1 MSSTIKLVAPA
12 ALLFQP
18 ADDKKSVVA
27 NREEKFCEP
36 NSICGPEQRFWKLS
50 ARAASP
56 RFAIIEVLILVL
68 FLVLALVGIVSCFAE
83 LSHLLQ
89 SDAVGRVA
97 ARAAEA
103 CSL

>member
-18 ADDKKSVVA
+18 GDDKKSIVA
-27 NREEKFCEP
+27 NREIEDFEP
-36 NSICGPEQRFWKLS
+36 GSICEPEQRFWKLS

-56 RFAIIEVLILVL
+56 RFAIIEGFILVL

-97 ARAAEA
+97 ARAING
-103 CSL
+103 SV

>member
-18 ADDKKSVVA
+18 GDDKKSIVA
-27 NREEKFCEP
+27 NREIKFVEP
-36 NSICGPEQRFWKLS
+36 NSICQPEQRLWKLS

-56 RFAIIEVLILVL
+56 KFAMMEIFILVL
-68 FLVLALVGIVSCFAE
+68 FLAFAFVEIVSCFAE

-89 SDAVGRVA
+89 RDAVGRVA
-97 ARAAEA
+97 AMAING
-103 CSL
+103 SV